1 MDAGPDA
8 IVAEEHPIGIFDSGV
23 GGLSVWRAVTD
34 LLPNESTLYLAD
46 QAHVPYGFRS
56 REEIE
61 TLTHTATSWLLE
73 QGVKLVVIAC
83 NTATA
88 AALNSLRHRW
98 PDIPIVGMEP
108 AIKPASEKTV
118 TGKVGV
124 MATPNTLQAE
134 RFSTLVERF
143 AGDVDVYTQVCP
155 GLVEMVEAG
164 QLNGQEVND
173 QLHLMLDPLINQGI
187 DHLVLGCTHYPF
199 LVATIQRVV
208 GDEVTL
214 VDPAPAVAKQ
224 VQSVLASRQLLAP
237 PSLSPDHQFVTTAAA
252 DVFAASI
259 KRLVGITA
267 PRVGTLSLAA

>member
-8 IVAEEHPIGIFDSGV
+8 IVAAELPIGIFDSGV

-61 TLTHTATSWLLE
+61 ALTHTATSWLRE

-88 AALNSLRHRW
+88 AALNSLRRRW
-98 PDIPIVGMEP
+98 PDIPIMGMEP

-124 MATPNTLQAE
+124 MATPNTLQTE

-143 AGDVDVYTQVCP
+143 AGGVGVYTQVCP

-199 LVATIQRVV
+199 LAPAIQNVV
-208 GDEVTL
+208 GEDVTL
-214 VDPAPAVAKQ
+214 IDPAPAVAKQ
-224 VQSVLASRQLLAP
+224 VQNVLTSRQLLAP

-252 DVFAASI
+252 DAFAANI

-267 PRVGTLSLAA
+267 PRVDTLSLAA